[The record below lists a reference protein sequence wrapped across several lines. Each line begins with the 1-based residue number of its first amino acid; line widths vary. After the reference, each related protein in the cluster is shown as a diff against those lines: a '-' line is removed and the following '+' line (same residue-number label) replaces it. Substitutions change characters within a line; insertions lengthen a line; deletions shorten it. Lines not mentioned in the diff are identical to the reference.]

1 MSAGGGRSGK
11 KISPGG
17 GGSGTRLG
25 GVAPADGSMGGGAA
39 LSLDGEHIRE
49 LARLTSERDQ
59 LNGERIA
66 LTEEVSQMRA
76 STSWR
81 MTAPLRSLVHRF
93 RHTTR

>member
-1 MSAGGGRSGK
+1 MSFEDYTERARDVLQSSQDILRRYK
-11 KISPGG
+11 QNQ
-17 GGSGTRLG
+17 
-25 GVAPADGSMGGGAA
+25 
-39 LSLDGEHIRE
+39 LDGEHIRE

-93 RHTTR
+93 RQTMR